1 VRSQLDVIAGTLGRQ
16 FPQVAAMLREAED
29 DLLAFTDFPVGHSEV
44 DLVDQPA
51 GAAEQGDQAPH

>member
-1 VRSQLDVIAGTLGRQ
+1 VIAGTLGRQ